1 MIDVIFDIPIKGS
14 GRRQSAFFAI
24 KNESQQE
31 SQQLLFSTTSCYSAK
46 IIAIRIEMYRDR
58 LEIISPGG
66 LYGKI
71 TIDSLGK
78 VHPDTRNAAL
88 ANILEL
94 LDVTENRY
102 SGIPTIRSECR
113 MAGLP
118 APVFGVHRG
127 EFKVTFRNN
136 IFFTKLQSYNL
147 MFALQL
153 SAQNSIIKIW
163 KEQKGAWYGR
173 S

>member
-1 MIDVIFDIPIKGS
+1 
-14 GRRQSAFFAI
+14 
-24 KNESQQE
+24 
-31 SQQLLFSTTSCYSAK
+31 
-46 IIAIRIEMYRDR
+46 MYRDR

-94 LDVTENRY
+94 LNVTENRY

-113 MAGLP
+113 KAGLP
-118 APVFGVHRG
+118 EPIFGVHRG

-136 IFFTKLQSYNL
+136 IYGNDARKNNGNLQNDLLDFCAVPRTRAEIIAFTGFTRFHTMNNIVQPL
-147 MFALQL
+147 
-153 SAQNSIIKIW
+153 I
-163 KEQKGAWYGR
+163 GADLLKMSLPDKPKSSKQTFVR
-173 S
+173 T